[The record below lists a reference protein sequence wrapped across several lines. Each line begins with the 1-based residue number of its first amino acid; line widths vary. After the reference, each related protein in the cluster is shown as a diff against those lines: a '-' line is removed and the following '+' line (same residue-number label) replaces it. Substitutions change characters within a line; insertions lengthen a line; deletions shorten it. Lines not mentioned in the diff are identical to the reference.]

1 MGTSELS
8 GPGKDTQGHDSQK
21 VIDQTDMTGMNTATG
36 ADDQGQIST
45 RMTIE
50 VVSALLPDEPSIAA
64 TDRTLLEQETAEFV
78 TRQLALSP
86 SFVRRSCSLLL
97 WGLDWYALVRYRR
110 RFVSLDGATK
120 RRYLDS
126 WNSSRFR
133 AMQELLTLIR
143 SCAYLKYLDHPTVLK
158 ILETETDAIST
169 KPPITTLGNGAPANV
184 RASVP
189 VNTAKQ
195 DSS

>member
-1 MGTSELS
+1 
-8 GPGKDTQGHDSQK
+8 
-21 VIDQTDMTGMNTATG
+21 MTGMNTATG
-36 ADDQGQIST
+36 PDTPGQIST

-50 VVSALLPDEPSIAA
+50 VVRALLPDEPAIAA
-64 TDRTLLEQETAEFV
+64 PDRTLLEQETAEFV

-97 WGLDWYALVRYRR
+97 WALDWYALVRYGR
-110 RFVSLDGATK
+110 RFVSLDWATK
-120 RRYLDS
+120 RRYLES

-143 SCAYLKYLDHPTVLK
+143 SCAYLKYLDHPAVLK
-158 ILETETDAIST
+158 ILETETDTTST
-169 KPPITTLGNGAPANV
+169 KPPITTLGNGVSGNAK
-184 RASVP
+184 ASVL